1 LTSFAK
7 LFVYASLAFLLVY
20 LYRFDYFELP
30 RVERPLLLIA
40 SSPLLLLGFVLDTL
54 AWRRVLQS
62 DGCQV
67 STRAALAASGAS
79 VFGKYIPGK
88 LWTVV
93 GRATLVARHTEL
105 PAARLSLLTLNA
117 QVLFLWTALLFGLV
131 GMSAVGGLRVW
142 GPVWLGLFLVFS
154 LLLFSRVAHRL
165 AERLLA
171 GRWPSLGERLP
182 SIELQTALQVLPW
195 LVLCWVAWSA
205 GFHLL
210 ALGVMPESAAS
221 SPWMGL
227 GFPLAAAIGIAAL
240 FAPGG
245 LGVREGVLAG
255 YLVLAGL
262 TPEWSATIAVL
273 SRLWFLVGELAFFAL
288 GMWAGAESERE

>member
-1 LTSFAK
+1 MNSFAK
-7 LFVYASLAFLLVY
+7 LFIYASLAFLLVY

-30 RVERPLLLIA
+30 RIQQPMLLAA
-40 SSPLLLLGFVLDTL
+40 SFPLLLLGFVLDAL
-54 AWRRVLQS
+54 AWRRVLAS
-62 DGCQV
+62 DDCHV
-67 STRAALAASGAS
+67 SARAAIAASGAS

-117 QVLFLWTALLFGLV
+117 QVLFLWAALLFGLV
-131 GMSAVGGLRVW
+131 GMSMVGGLRVW
-142 GPVWLGLFLVFS
+142 GPVWLGLFLLFS
-154 LLLFSRVAHRL
+154 LLLFSRVAHRQ

-182 SIELQTALQVLPW
+182 SIELRTALRVLPW
-195 LVLCWVAWSA
+195 LALCWAAWSA
-205 GFHLL
+205 GFHAL
-210 ALGVMPESAAS
+210 ALGVLPMEAPS

-245 LGVREGVLAG
+245 LGVREGVLGG

-273 SRLWFLVGELAFFAL
+273 SRLWFLVGEVSFFGL
-288 GMWAGAESERE
+288 GMWAGRAGGRH